1 MGCGA
6 SSPVVD
12 HEAQARNAAID
23 KSLAADR
30 EKLKR
35 EIKLLFL
42 GAGESGKST
51 ILKQF
56 QLAYGAP
63 FTTEQREEYREVI
76 FDNALRSMQVVI
88 DAFDLLDIEAPPS
101 LNEHIELI
109 MSQGEDPE
117 LMAPGGELDG
127 RIAEALSAVWAF
139 EGAREAVDFSHEYQ
153 LNDSAPYYF
162 SNIARLA
169 QPGYLP
175 SDQDILRSRV
185 KSTGI
190 VEVKLDI
197 RGTPYR
203 LCDVGGQR
211 SERKKW
217 INCFSDVQVLLFV
230 LAISEFPQKL
240 YEDESVSRIAEATT
254 LWQSISNSRWFSK
267 ASVILFLNKTDL
279 FRQKLELY
287 KLSDYIPEYQGPN
300 DWASTT
306 AFLAH
311 RFGEMYTNPNRALIV
326 HLTCATDSSQIRTV
340 LAAVQEQIIAT
351 NLLNAGML

>member
-6 SSPVVD
+6 STPID
-12 HEAQARNAAID
+12 REAEERNAAIE
-23 KSLAADR
+23 KTLAQDR

-51 ILKQF
+51 VLKQM

-63 FTTEQREEYREVI
+63 FTPTQREEYREVI

-88 DAFDLLDIEAPPS
+88 DAFDLLQIDVPPE
-101 LNEHIELI
+101 LNEHVELL
-109 MSQGEDPE
+109 MSLGEEPE
-117 LMAPGGELDG
+117 LSAPGGELDP
-127 RIAEALSAVWAF
+127 RVARAIATLWGF
-139 EGAREAVDFSHEYQ
+139 EGTREAVEMSHEYQ

-162 SNIARLA
+162 ANALRLA

-175 SDQDILRSRV
+175 TDQDILRSRV

-190 VEVKLDI
+190 TEVRLDI
-197 RGTPYR
+197 HGTPYR

-217 INCFSDVQVLLFV
+217 LSAFAEVQVLLFLV
-230 LAISEFPQKL
+230 AISEFNQCL

-254 LWQSISNSRWFSK
+254 LWQSIANSQWFSK

-287 KLSDYIPEYQGPN
+287 KLSEYLPEYQGPN
-300 DWASTT
+300 TYESTT
-306 AFLAH
+306 AFLAQ
-311 RFGEMYTNPNRALIV
+311 RFGQLYTNPNRALTM
-326 HLTCATDSSQIRTV
+326 HLTCATDSDQIRPV
-340 LAAVQEQIIAT
+340 LAAVQEGIIAA
-351 NLLNAGML
+351 NILSAGML